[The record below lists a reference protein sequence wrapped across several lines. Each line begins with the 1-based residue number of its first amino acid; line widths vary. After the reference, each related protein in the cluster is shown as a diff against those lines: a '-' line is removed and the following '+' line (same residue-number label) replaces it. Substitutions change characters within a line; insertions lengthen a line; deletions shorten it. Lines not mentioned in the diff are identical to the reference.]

1 MIFFVFLQIYCAN
14 MGVEH
19 CLSSYITGASLSND
33 LSMKKILFL
42 HGFFATGSC
51 PMAKALKEAF
61 EGTAVVLTPDLPLH
75 PKEALKEI
83 RSIIDREQPNL
94 LLGNSCGSFFA
105 QMLAPVVGIPALLGN
120 PYFMMTEFLK
130 ERIGEHEYKAPRRDG
145 NQRLVIDE
153 ALIEE
158 FAELEAVQFDHYN
171 PYYKDRVW
179 GLFGE
184 QDTLAHFSPLFLQHY
199 NQAFHFPGGHTP
211 TEQEVKTWYAPLA
224 QKMLMEFSAN
234 FSSFHRNRQIIM
246 ETFNNVIN
254 SGQLV
259 LVDFF
264 ATWCQPC
271 KAMHPILEQ
280 VKSVLGDRIRII
292 KVDVDKYG
300 VTASQ
305 YHIQSVPTLILF
317 RNGEVLWRTSGVVD
331 KAELL
336 ATLDPF
342 LI

>member
-1 MIFFVFLQIYCAN
+1 
-14 MGVEH
+14 
-19 CLSSYITGASLSND
+19 
-33 LSMKKILFL
+33 MKKILFL

-51 PMAKALKEAF
+51 PMARALKEAF

-83 RSIIDREQPNL
+83 RSIIDREQPDL
-94 LLGNSCGSFFA
+94 LLGNSCGSFLA
-105 QMLAPVVGIPALLGN
+105 QMLAPVVGISALLGN

-158 FAELEAVQFDHYN
+158 FAELEAVQFDHCN

-184 QDTLAHFSPLFLQHY
+184 QDTLAHFSPLFLHHY

-234 FSSFHRNRQIIM
+234 FQSFHGDRQIIM

-305 YHIQSVPTLILF
+305 YRIQSVPTLMLF

>member
-1 MIFFVFLQIYCAN
+1 
-14 MGVEH
+14 
-19 CLSSYITGASLSND
+19 
-33 LSMKKILFL
+33 
-42 HGFFATGSC
+42 
-51 PMAKALKEAF
+51 
-61 EGTAVVLTPDLPLH
+61 
-75 PKEALKEI
+75 
-83 RSIIDREQPNL
+83 
-94 LLGNSCGSFFA
+94 
-105 QMLAPVVGIPALLGN
+105 
-120 PYFMMTEFLK
+120 
-130 ERIGEHEYKAPRRDG
+130 
-145 NQRLVIDE
+145 
-153 ALIEE
+153 
-158 FAELEAVQFDHYN
+158 
-171 PYYKDRVW
+171 
-179 GLFGE
+179 
-184 QDTLAHFSPLFLQHY
+184 
-199 NQAFHFPGGHTP
+199 
-211 TEQEVKTWYAPLA
+211 
-224 QKMLMEFSAN
+224 
-234 FSSFHRNRQIIM
+234 M

-305 YHIQSVPTLILF
+305 YCMLF

-342 LI
+342 LT

>member
-1 MIFFVFLQIYCAN
+1 
-14 MGVEH
+14 
-19 CLSSYITGASLSND
+19 
-33 LSMKKILFL
+33 MKKILFL

-51 PMAKALKEAF
+51 PMARALKEVF

-83 RSIIDREQPNL
+83 RSIIDREQPDL
-94 LLGNSCGSFFA
+94 LLGNSCGSFLA

-158 FAELEAVQFDHYN
+158 FAELEAVQFDHCN
-171 PYYKDRVW
+171 PYYKNRVW

-184 QDTLAHFSPLFLQHY
+184 QDTLAHFSPLFLEHY

-234 FSSFHRNRQIIM
+234 FQSFHGNRQIIM
-246 ETFNNVIN
+246 ETFNDVIN
-254 SGQLV
+254 SGQLI

-280 VKSVLGDRIRII
+280 VKCVLGDRIRII

-305 YHIQSVPTLILF
+305 YRIQSVPTLMLF

-342 LI
+342 LT